1 MLLPRDPLSCL
12 RRLALACALAGAA
25 ALPPGAAL
33 AQTGDQP
40 STRTGDQPPTAMAPF
55 IPKAAPQT
63 FAPLARTQL
72 DTVVN
77 ISTTQ
82 PAPGG
87 GPRLQDAPQFPRGS
101 PFEEFFREFRDRQ
114 RDQQSQQPRPRPTAL
129 GSGFVIDSSGYVVTN
144 NHVVGEAAEIHVI
157 LHDGT
162 RLDAKL
168 VGSDPLTDLAL
179 LKVEPKQP
187 LAATRW
193 GDSEKVEVGDW
204 VVAIGNPFGLGGSV
218 TAGILSA
225 RARDIQQGPYDE
237 FLQTDAS
244 INRGNS
250 GGPLYNMDGEVIGIN
265 TAIYSPT
272 GGSVG
277 IGFAIPSAL
286 ARPLIEQ
293 LKEHGE
299 VRRGWLGVQVQRVT
313 QDIADSLGVDD
324 PKGALVT
331 SVTPGGPA
339 EKAGIKQGDVIL
351 RFAGKDIKS
360 MRELPRVVA
369 NTPIGKEADVA
380 LLRDRQPQSL
390 TVTVGELQP
399 EQHMAAAG
407 TSGPRPPPAV
417 GRTEK
422 VLGLTLAPLT
432 PALRE
437 TFELDADIQGVV
449 VTDVAE
455 GSVASNRGLDP
466 GDIIVEV
473 GQEPVGKPEDV
484 VAHIR
489 QAREQGRKTVLM
501 LISHQGDLRYIPV
514 PVDQG

>member
-1 MLLPRDPLSCL
+1 MLLSRDPLPRL

-25 ALPPGAAL
+25 ALPLGTAA
-33 AQTGDQP
+33 AQTGDPP
-40 STRTGDQPPTAMAPF
+40 STSAAPVMPATPVM
-55 IPKAAPQT
+55 PKAPPPT

-82 PAPGG
+82 PPPGG
-87 GPRLQDAPQFPRGS
+87 GPRMPDAPQFPRGS

-114 RDQQSQQPRPRPTAL
+114 QQQQQQQPQRPPTAL
-129 GSGFVIDSSGYVVTN
+129 GSGFVIDPSGYVVTN

-250 GGPLYNMDGEVIGIN
+250 GGPLYNLEGEVIGIN

-286 ARPLIEQ
+286 ARPVIEQ
-293 LKEHGE
+293 LKDHGE
-299 VRRGWLGVQVQRVT
+299 VKRGWLGVQVQRVT
-313 QDIADSLGVDD
+313 QDIADNLGVQE

-339 EKAGIKQGDVIL
+339 EKAGIRQGDVIVH
-351 RFAGKDIKS
+351 FAGKDIKS

-369 NTPIGKEADVA
+369 NTPIGREADVA
-380 LLRDRQPQSL
+380 LLREGRQTSL
-390 TVTVGELQP
+390 KVTVGELQA
-399 EQHMAAAG
+399 ERLMAAAG
-407 TSGPRPPPAV
+407 SSEPRPPAAT

-422 VLGLTLAPLT
+422 ILGLTLAPLT

-437 TFELDADIQGVV
+437 TFELDADAQGVV

-466 GDIIVEV
+466 GDIILEV
-473 GQEPVGKPEDV
+473 GQEPVVRPEDV
-484 VAHIR
+484 ISRIR

-501 LISHQGDLRYIPV
+501 LISHQGDLRYVPV